1 MQRQAYLRGRRDSL
15 NVRPKVADMCLM
27 QILLNGN
34 SQELVLMFAEGSA
47 DDSSTDFDKAWKA
60 LLTSFAAAAAY
71 TLVASQWPAL
81 KSFPVFS
88 WVGLPAATAW
98 GWELAPS
105 MGYIGQGMIMGPRTA
120 VSMLLGAIAGA
131 PCPSTSFQI

>member
-1 MQRQAYLRGRRDSL
+1 
-15 NVRPKVADMCLM
+15 M
-27 QILLNGN
+27 QISINGG
-34 SQELVLMFAEGSA
+34 SHKLVLRCAEGPA

-71 TLVASQWPAL
+71 TLLASQVPAL
-81 KSFPVFS
+81 KSFPIFS

-120 VSMLLGAIAGA
+120 VSMLLGAIAGEGVRV
-131 PCPSTSFQI
+131 T